1 LTCDFIPT
9 EVMYTDAE
17 LLEAFN
23 EDGSKGIELI
33 FKQYY
38 EMLCQTAVRI
48 TKEKNLAEDIVQE
61 VLFELY
67 KKHGQVKIESLIGYL
82 KRSVYNRSLNKVKS
96 RRDYVDADEIS
107 YELSDNSIN
116 SQEVLEY
123 GELETEINK
132 IIDSLPEKCRLVFVL
147 NRFEQL
153 SYKEVA
159 ERLDISVK
167 TVENQMSKALKILR
181 AEFSNYKN
189 LEEISS
195 EDRGILLN

>member
-1 LTCDFIPT
+1 
-9 EVMYTDAE
+9 MYTDAE
-17 LLEAFN
+17 LLSVFN
-23 EDGSKGIELI
+23 EDASKGIELI

-38 EMLCQTAVRI
+38 EQLCHTAVRI

-67 KKHGQVKIESLIGYL
+67 KKHGSVNIESLIGYL

-116 SQEVLEY
+116 SQEEMEY
-123 GELETEINK
+123 SELEDEINT

-159 ERLDISVK
+159 KRLDISVK

-189 LEEISS
+189 LEKTSN
-195 EDRGILLN
+195 EDRGILY

>member
-1 LTCDFIPT
+1 ML
-9 EVMYTDAE
+9 TDAE
-17 LLEAFN
+17 LLKVFN
-23 EDGSKGIELI
+23 DDASKGIELI

-38 EMLCQTAVRI
+38 EVLCQTAVRI
-48 TKEKNLAEDIVQE
+48 TKEKSLAEDIVQE
-61 VLFELY
+61 VLFELF
-67 KKHGQVKIESLIGYL
+67 KKHDQVNIESLIGYL
-82 KRSVYNRSLNKVKS
+82 KRSVYNRSLNKVKA

-116 SQEVLEY
+116 SQEELEY
-123 GELETEINK
+123 TELETEINT

-159 ERLDISVK
+159 KRLDISVK

-189 LEEISS
+189 LEKMSN
-195 EDRGILLN
+195 EDRGILY